1 MQNITILI
9 VDDHKL
15 LRDTWNALLSSYPV
29 FTVVG
34 ETGSGEEAVQLA
46 GELKPDI
53 VIMDIN
59 LQPGINGLQATEQI
73 RQCSPNS
80 RVLGVSMHAQPAYA
94 RKMLKM
100 GAMGYLTKNSPS
112 EEMIK
117 AIMEIYQV
125 RRYICHEIRDIL
137 SEQQMGGGDDA
148 NIAINSLTKKEMEVI
163 ELVRKGHSSREIGG
177 LLNISVKTAE
187 VHRHNILKK
196 LNLKN
201 TASLINHINSY
212 SVALDM

>member
-1 MQNITILI
+1 
-9 VDDHKL
+9 
-15 LRDTWNALLSSYPV
+15 
-29 FTVVG
+29 
-34 ETGSGEEAVQLA
+34 
-46 GELKPDI
+46 
-53 VIMDIN
+53 
-59 LQPGINGLQATEQI
+59 
-73 RQCSPNS
+73 
-80 RVLGVSMHAQPAYA
+80 MHAQPAYA

-100 GAMGYLTKNSPS
+100 GATGYLTKNSPS

-117 AIMEIYQV
+117 AIMEIYQL

-137 SEQQMGGGDDA
+137 SEQQMGGNEDA
-148 NIAINSLTKKEMEVI
+148 NTGINSLTKKEMEVI
-163 ELVRKGHSSREIGG
+163 ELVRKGHSSREIGA

-212 SVALDM
+212 SVAVDL